1 MYYLKIFVVG
11 LSLLSFAGQQKAGSS
26 AGLSAGITA
35 GDEAGIGRGLPVGNQ
50 IGIYLSPGDF
60 MQHKLS
66 YTGDCA
72 SGDCTIRLHELFGS
86 STVDMICNGKKQV
99 FSKDKVYGYR
109 DCKQSDYRFFGESAY
124 QVIDTAG
131 FYLYSV
137 NKLVQGEKIARP
149 QTLYYYSVRSDDPVQ
164 ELTMANLEK
173 SFAGNARFRYQL
185 EAQFRSDNDLIAYD
199 GLMKEY
205 KIKYVYSQSS
215 K

>member
-11 LSLLSFAGQQKAGSS
+11 LSLLSFAGQQKTGSAAGVSAGVVDEPS
-26 AGLSAGITA
+26 AGLSA
-35 GDEAGIGRGLPVGNQ
+35 
-50 IGIYLSPGDF
+50 GIYLSPGDF

-66 YTGDCA
+66 YAGDCA
-72 SGDCTIRLHELFGS
+72 NGDCTIRLHALFGS
-86 STVDMICNGKKQV
+86 STVDMVCNGKKQV

-109 DCKQSDYRFFGESAY
+109 DCKQADYRFFGQSAY

-149 QTLYYYSVRSDDPVQ
+149 QTLYYYSMRSDDAIQ

-173 SFAGNARFRYQL
+173 SFAGNTRFRYQL

-199 GLMKEY
+199 GSIKEY